1 MACNDALLREY
12 VKNVGALDATTGSS
26 ETTTGLSP
34 LLAKFFAD
42 SGGFNSYINKDDT
55 AQHEV
60 YICSFSRSLV
70 LTCKSD

>member
-1 MACNDALLREY
+1 MSCNDALLREY

-26 ETTTGLSP
+26 DSTTGLSP

-42 SGGFNSYINKDDT
+42 GGGFNSYINKDDT

-60 YICSFSRSLV
+60 AHVFLRVYS
-70 LTCKSD
+70 